1 MVIDNDTSSKA
12 WIHNH
17 LYSQT
22 KKLHRLF
29 SVTNSMIYQKHR
41 HETKNR
47 VESKEE
53 ARNQEKKC
61 RNSRTLD
68 IHHISFSA
76 FSAKYCSERSDEE
89 TKDEADEEEITVYI
103 GVTRNIQERVT
114 GESN

>member
-29 SVTNSMIYQKHR
+29 FVTSSMLYQKHR
-41 HETKNR
+41 HATKNR
-47 VESKEE
+47 VDSKEE

-68 IHHISFSA
+68 IHLISFSA
-76 FSAKYCSERSDEE
+76 KRSSERSDED
-89 TKDEADEEEITVYI
+89 TKDEAEKEEITVYI
-103 GVTRNIQERVT
+103 GVTKNIHERVT